1 VTRLRIAPAAR
12 RDLERI
18 FQESEEGFGARVAD
32 RYRRLVSAALR
43 DLGADP
49 ERLGVRHREGL
60 PEDVRLYHLRHSR
73 GRDRDRIARPRHF
86 LMLRRVGSDVV
97 LVRVLHD
104 AMDLPRHLDENAE
117 EP

>member
-1 VTRLRIAPAAR
+1 MTRLRIAPAAR

-18 FQESEEGFGARVAD
+18 FQDSEEAFGARVAD
-32 RYRRLVSAALR
+32 RYRRLVSAALQ
-43 DLGADP
+43 DLNADP

-73 GRDRDRIARPRHF
+73 RRDRDRIARPRHF
-86 LMLRRVGSDVV
+86 LVLRHVGSNVV
-97 LVRVLHD
+97 LVRVLHE
-104 AMDLPRHLDENAE
+104 AMDLIRHLE